1 MPHEPSLSMA
11 HIDSIDRSALG
22 NQACARVSLF
32 LHLACIV
39 PDHLQWHFIPP
50 NFHTPPSSCTPPTPP
65 SHPSQ
70 CVSVSPASYT
80 PPACIVPG
88 QLLGILPSWLST
100 EMSIPFTHGTV
111 YVVSVRYANNIA
123 FLEKGRQL
131 PSLMLPAKHYN
142 IISISNSAKNCVVF
156 ALLVLSDVPC

>member
-1 MPHEPSLSMA
+1 MSPLYLWHILILLTDPHLETKPVP
-11 HIDSIDRSALG
+11 
-22 NQACARVSLF
+22 VSHYSYTLHVLFQTISNGILF
-32 LHLACIV
+32 LLIFILLLALVLLPLPQVI
-39 PDHLQWHFIPP
+39 Q
-50 NFHTPPSSCTPPTPP
+50 
-65 SHPSQ
+65 
-70 CVSVSPASYT
+70 VSVCLCLLLLTP

-88 QLLGILPSWLST
+88 QLLGILPSRLST